1 MQCHII
7 GQLQDRNPVI
17 AGESPL
23 AIAVKPVDAAS
34 IKEARRRLAGLA
46 RLTPL
51 IPLDAAPDDKTV
63 TLKLESLQPIG
74 CFKIRPIGNAV
85 LAKERSSLARGIYT
99 TSSGNSA
106 LGVAWMARRL
116 GLAAT
121 AVVPENAPP
130 MKLEGLRR
138 LGAHIEMRSMAEWW
152 RAIETGSL
160 EGQAGSYID
169 AVRDPAAIA
178 GDATIGVEILEQ
190 APAVEAILVPFGG
203 GGLACGIACAMRA
216 FSRGVKIIACEL
228 ERAAPLTA
236 ARAAGAPVS
245 IGYDAG
251 FVSGVGFGRVLPEMW
266 PLAAELIDEVI
277 TVTLADV
284 GRAIKLLAQSSH
296 IVAEGAGALPVAA
309 ALCGRY
315 AERNVCA
322 VVSGGNLDASL
333 LAAAL
338 EDRLPL

>member
-1 MQCHII
+1 V
-7 GQLQDRNPVI
+7 P
-17 AGESPL
+17 
-23 AIAVKPVDAAS
+23 IAVKPVDAAS
-34 IKEARRRLAGLA
+34 IEEARRRLDGLS
-46 RLTPL
+46 RITPL
-51 IPLDAAPDDKTV
+51 IPLDAAPENKTV

-85 LAKERSSLARGIYT
+85 LARERSSLARGIYT

-116 GLAAT
+116 GVAAT

-138 LGAHIEMRSMAEWW
+138 LGARIDMRSMAEWW

-178 GDATIGVEILEQ
+178 GDATIGVEILLQ

-216 FSRGVKIIACEL
+216 LSRRVKIIACEL
-228 ERAAPLTA
+228 ERGA
-236 ARAAGAPVS
+236 ARRRPGRGRSGFHRLRCGFRERGWIRPRAAR
-245 IGYDAG
+245 D
-251 FVSGVGFGRVLPEMW
+251 
-266 PLAAELIDEVI
+266 
-277 TVTLADV
+277 
-284 GRAIKLLAQSSH
+284 
-296 IVAEGAGALPVAA
+296 VAA
-309 ALCGRY
+309 RRRA
-315 AERNVCA
+315 
-322 VVSGGNLDASL
+322 
-333 LAAAL
+333 
-338 EDRLPL
+338 DR

>member
-1 MQCHII
+1 MPIT
-7 GQLQDRNPVI
+7 
-17 AGESPL
+17 
-23 AIAVKPVDAAS
+23 VKPVDAAA
-34 IKEARRRLAGLA
+34 IEDARMRLAGLS
-46 RLTPL
+46 RITPL
-51 IPLDAAPDDKTV
+51 IPLDAAPENKTI
-63 TLKLESLQPIG
+63 TLKLECLQPIG

-85 LAKERSSLARGIYT
+85 LAKERSSLAHGIYT
-99 TSSGNSA
+99 TSAGNSA

-121 AVVPENAPP
+121 AIVPENAPP
-130 MKLEGLRR
+130 IKLEGLRR
-138 LGAHIEMRSMAEWW
+138 LGARIDMRSMAEWW

-160 EGQAGSYID
+160 EGHAGSYID

-178 GDATIGVEILEQ
+178 GDATIGVEILLQ
-190 APAVEAILVPFGG
+190 APGVEAILVPFGG

-216 FSRGVKIIACEL
+216 LSRRVKIIACEL

-245 IGYDAG
+245 IDYDAG

-266 PLAAELIDEVI
+266 PLTEDLIDEVI
-277 TVTLADV
+277 TVPLADV
-284 GRAIKLLAQSSH
+284 AHAIKLLAESSH

-309 ALCGRY
+309 ALSGRY

-322 VVSGGNLDASL
+322 VVSGGNLDAAL

-338 EDRLPL
+338 EDRLPV